1 MLSIIEHCFLN
12 TKNVSLA
19 AVTEWL
25 TYDSEIGA
33 ELNST
38 DIFIRR
44 PIKGLLRLKIIAQ
57 PPIKVK

>member
-1 MLSIIEHCFLN
+1 MLSIIDHCFLN
-12 TKNVSLA
+12 TKNVSL